1 MLQTAYCAYCFSL
14 YLISSWR
21 SSSNYSDTLL
31 KSMKKIKLYLMSKP
45 FLCCREWVGLILI
58 WLSGIIRPINWAGH
72 SQRAA
77 PSNRT
82 MVRCRDPTP
91 NKFLTHSDTMKTY
104 TSIIKKIQQL
114 LHFLHWC
121 LQSKMEVNSR
131 SGT

>member
-1 MLQTAYCAYCFSL
+1 LKPHSAYWLHVTAYCACFSL

-21 SSSNYSDTLL
+21 SRNYSDTLL
-31 KSMKKIKLYLMSKP
+31 KSMKKIKLYLMSKS

-114 LHFLHWC
+114 LHFVHW
-121 LQSKMEVNSR
+121 
-131 SGT
+131 